1 MQIWSV
7 IGKASLEDLLAV
19 ASRGPAK
26 SLLHARVLRELRTRK
41 LRARQ
46 ELRQLDN
53 AALHQVGARCV
64 GQSQHVPLTA
74 VP

>member
-1 MQIWSV
+1 M
-7 IGKASLEDLLAV
+7 IGKASLEDLVLV
-19 ASRGPAK
+19 AARGPSK

-53 AALHQVGARCV
+53 DALHEVG
-64 GQSQHVPLTA
+64 
-74 VP
+74 